1 MTESEFAQ
9 LKNAK
14 VAANSCHRTDVRK
27 DRTTVA
33 TPKRGKPNK
42 TETEY
47 GRMLA
52 MEFPMLTDKDIV
64 FEGLTLRMSNGHAY
78 TPDWVL
84 KMPGGWILCV
94 EVKSRGA
101 NGYRQ
106 PSYQRAKLAFDQ
118 CKVEYPFRFRWA
130 EKVKGVWEISK

>member
-14 VAANSCHRTDVRK
+14 VADNSCHRTTVK
-27 DRTTVA
+27 ELLTTEP

-42 TETEY
+42 TEAEY

-52 MEFPMLTDKDIV
+52 MEFPMLTGKDIV

-94 EVKSRGA
+94 EVKARGA

-130 EKVKGVWEISK
+130 EKVKGIWEVSP